1 MKGTFLNTLAI
12 SIIIPTYN
20 CANHLASVLTSLC
33 QQSLSKNL
41 FEVIVVDDGSSDNT
55 ANVVAGF
62 SNQLA
67 VRYFWQEDLGFRAAM
82 ARNLGARHARGEL
95 LLFLDSSVLLARQSL
110 QAHYVSHQKYPRKVL
125 IGYVFGYM
133 SSYLH
138 SDWGFAPCDNV
149 DIAPYIAHDVDLA
162 IAKLR
167 HGWALDVREARYLRY
182 GDDIAQWPVPF
193 DVFWTCHVSLPK
205 SLFVEVGGFDESFT
219 EWGGEDIDLGLRLFQ
234 APNVRWEMQRA
245 CRSLHLP
252 HQPISVN
259 DDARRQRIMESM
271 QQLALRHP
279 CPQSQAYVDCYREQ
293 AEPLDVNGYL
303 LRKQWQQ
310 RAA

>member
-1 MKGTFLNTLAI
+1 LNTLAI
-12 SIIIPTYN
+12 SVIIPTYN
-20 CANHLASVLTSLC
+20 CAQQLALVLTSLC
-33 QQSLSKNL
+33 QQSLSKES

-55 ANVVAGF
+55 KQVVEEFA
-62 SNQLA
+62 SQLTI
-67 VRYFWQEDLGFRAAM
+67 RYFWQEDLGFRAAS
-82 ARNLGARHARGEL
+82 ARNLGAINACGQL
-95 LLFLDSSVLLARQSL
+95 LLFLDSSVLLAHQTL
-110 QAHYVSHQKYPRKVL
+110 QAHCLSHQKQARKVL

-138 SDWGFAPCDNV
+138 SDWGFAPCDVV

-167 HGWALDVREARYLRY
+167 HGWALDVREAKYLRY
-182 GDDIAQWPVPF
+182 GDDIAQWPIPF

-205 SLFVEVGGFDESFT
+205 SLFFEVGAFDESFI

-234 APNVRWEMQRA
+234 APHVRWEMQRA
-245 CRSLHLP
+245 CPSLHLP
-252 HQPISVN
+252 HQPASAN
-259 DDARRQRIMESM
+259 DEARRRRIMESM

-279 CPQSQAYVDCYREQ
+279 CPQSLAYVDCYREQ